1 MNELPTVKKSN
12 EIDLLQDRF
21 ENAQMVILTDY
32 RGLSVAQM
40 QDFRAK
46 LRPSEGEFRV
56 SKNTLVRIAAERA
69 GVEGLEEFL
78 DGPTAVVFAMGDIAG
93 AAKAVTDFAKSS
105 RILSVKTGVMN
116 GQVMS
121 ASDVEAI
128 SSLPSREELLAKLV
142 GMLASPMART
152 VGVLSGPSRSV
163 AYLVNARMAALEG
176 GEEAAAD

>member
-1 MNELPTVKKSN
+1 MPTLKKSA

-21 ENAQMVILTDY
+21 ESAEMVILADY

-40 QDFRAK
+40 QDFRGK
-46 LRPSEGEFRV
+46 LRPAEGEFRV

-69 GVEGLEEFL
+69 GVTGLEEYL
-78 DGPTAVVFAMGDIAG
+78 EGPTAVVFAMGDVA
-93 AAKAVTDFAKSS
+93 ATAKAVSDFARTS
-105 RILSVKTGVMN
+105 RILQIKAGVMN
-116 GQVMS
+116 NQVMTS
-121 ASDVEAI
+121 DDVEVI
-128 SSLPSREELLAKLV
+128 SSLPPREELLGKLV

-163 AYLVNARMAALEG
+163 AYLVNARLESLG

>member
-1 MNELPTVKKSN
+1 MNELPTLKKTQ
-12 EIDLLQDRF
+12 EIELLQDRF
-21 ENAQMVILTDY
+21 EKAEMVILTDY
-32 RGLSVAQM
+32 RGLSVTQM

-69 GVEGLEEFL
+69 GIEGLEEYL
-78 DGPTAVVFAMGDIAG
+78 DGPTAVVFAMSDVAG
-93 AAKAVTDFAKSS
+93 AAKAVTDFARATK
-105 RILSVKTGVMN
+105 ILSVKTGVMN

-121 ASDVEAI
+121 AADVEAI
-128 SSLPSREELLAKLV
+128 SSLPSRDELLAKLV

-152 VGVLSGPSRSV
+152 VGVLSGPSRSM
-163 AYLVNARMAALEG
+163 AYVVNARIGALEG

>member
-1 MNELPTVKKSN
+1 MPTLRKSN
-12 EIDLLQDRF
+12 EIDLLQKQF
-21 ENAQMVILTDY
+21 EESQMVILTDY

-40 QDFRAK
+40 QDFRGK
-46 LRPSEGEFRV
+46 LRTSDGEFRV

-69 GVEGLEEFL
+69 GVEGLEGFL
-78 DGPTAVVFAMGDIAG
+78 EGPTAVVFAKGDVAG
-93 AAKAVTDFAKSS
+93 TAKAVSDFARTS
-105 RILSVKTGVMN
+105 RILQVKAGVMDGRVLN
-116 GQVMS
+116 

-163 AYLVNARMAALEG
+163 AYLVNARLEQLG
-176 GEEAAAD
+176 GNAAD